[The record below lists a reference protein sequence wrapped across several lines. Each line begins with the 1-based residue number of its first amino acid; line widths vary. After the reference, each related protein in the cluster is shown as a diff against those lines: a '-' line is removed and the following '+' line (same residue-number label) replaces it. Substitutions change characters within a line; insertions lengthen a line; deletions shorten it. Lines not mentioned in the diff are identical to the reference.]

1 MIHVNRNIWSAK
13 GVAVAPPTV
22 EGRFGLF
29 RVQVHSRH
37 HGAGL
42 PPELARSLRDW
53 LSSQLGDTARAPA
66 DPDEVRLAVDDQRQ
80 QLQALSAQDVS
91 EDFRAGL
98 AWADTALRA
107 IADVAEQTPP
117 VPPIPSTAP
126 DAVTLPEED
135 THAR

>member
-1 MIHVNRNIWSAK
+1 MIHVNRHIWSAK
-13 GVAVAPPTV
+13 GVVVAPPSV

-29 RVQVHSRH
+29 KVQVHSRH
-37 HGAGL
+37 HGGGL

-53 LSSQLGDTARAPA
+53 LSSHLGDTTRAPA
-66 DPDEVRLAVDDQRQ
+66 DPDEVRLAVDEQRQ
-80 QLQALSAQDVS
+80 QLRDLSAQDVS

-107 IADVAEQTPP
+107 VADVAEQTPP
-117 VPPIPSTAP
+117 VSPIPSTAAEA
-126 DAVTLPEED
+126 DTLPEED